1 MSYYP
6 VFLDIKGKRCVVVG
20 GGTVALRKVEML
32 LDHEAKVTVI
42 SPHLCDELEK
52 LEKKVEIARRE
63 YQSGDIEGAF
73 VVVAATDDPAIN
85 ERVARDA
92 EERGILINVVDVPA
106 LSNFIVPSYLRRGG
120 LTVAVSTGGKSP
132 AMARK
137 LRTELETEF
146 GPEYAGLIA
155 VAEEVRSELKEQEI
169 RVSPDTWQQALELDD
184 LLAIIRS
191 GQKDQAKKKLYQN
204 LLEAAD

>member
-1 MSYYP
+1 
-6 VFLDIKGKRCVVVG
+6 
-20 GGTVALRKVEML
+20 
-32 LDHEAKVTVI
+32 
-42 SPHLCDELEK
+42 
-52 LEKKVEIARRE
+52 
-63 YQSGDIEGAF
+63 
-73 VVVAATDDPAIN
+73 
-85 ERVARDA
+85 
-92 EERGILINVVDVPA
+92 
-106 LSNFIVPSYLRRGG
+106 
-120 LTVAVSTGGKSP
+120 
-132 AMARK
+132 MARK

-155 VAEEVRSELKEQEI
+155 VAEEVRAELKEQEI